1 MPIQQSDL
9 DKEHGSENGL
19 SKMRHS
25 FAHVMAAAVLE
36 LWQKSRLGVGPATED
51 GFYYDI
57 EIRDADGKGVMI
69 SDADLRTIEKRM
81 RQAIKK
87 GFKFEGEEHSKEE
100 AVRYWA
106 DADQPYKV
114 EMLENIPGEVVTY
127 YKHDGF
133 VDLCR
138 GPHVGS
144 SKDLRFFEL
153 TKVSGAYWK
162 GDSTRPQLQRIYG
175 IAFETGEDLESYK
188 TRIKEAER
196 RDHRR
201 LAASARLVPF

>member
-1 MPIQQSDL
+1 MPIKQSDL
-9 DKEHGSENGL
+9 DKEHGSESQL

-25 FAHVMAAAVLE
+25 LAHVMAAAVLE

-51 GFYYDI
+51 GFASHHI
-57 EIRDADGKGVMI
+57 EIRDADGKSVMI

-100 AVRYWA
+100 AVRFWA

-127 YKHDGF
+127 YRHDGF
-133 VDLCR
+133 ADLCR
-138 GPHVGS
+138 GPQVGRQKIS
-144 SKDLRFFEL
+144 DTSN
-153 TKVSGAYWK
+153 
-162 GDSTRPQLQRIYG
+162 
-175 IAFETGEDLESYK
+175 
-188 TRIKEAER
+188 
-196 RDHRR
+196 
-201 LAASARLVPF
+201 

>member
-9 DKEHGSENGL
+9 DKKHGSEDGL
-19 SKMRHS
+19 STMRHS
-25 FAHVMAAAVLE
+25 FAHVLAAAVLE

-87 GFKFEGEEHSKEE
+87 GFSSTGKSIPRRRRS
-100 AVRYWA
+100 RYWA

-133 VDLCR
+133 VDFVAGR
-138 GPHVGS
+138 MWGRQKIS
-144 SKDLRFFEL
+144 DTSN
-153 TKVSGAYWK
+153 
-162 GDSTRPQLQRIYG
+162 
-175 IAFETGEDLESYK
+175 
-188 TRIKEAER
+188 
-196 RDHRR
+196 
-201 LAASARLVPF
+201 

>member
-9 DKEHGSENGL
+9 DKRHDSGNSL

-25 FAHVMAAAVLE
+25 FAHVLAAAVLE
-36 LWQKSRLGVGPATED
+36 LWEKSRLGVGPATED

-57 EIRDADGKGVMI
+57 EIRDADGKGVLI
-69 SDADLRTIEKRM
+69 SDADLRTIEQRM

-87 GFKFEGEEHSKEE
+87 GFKFEGEEHSKAE

-138 GPHVGS
+138 GPARGILKRS
-144 SKDLRFFEL
+144 AILR
-153 TKVSGAYWK
+153 T
-162 GDSTRPQLQRIYG
+162 D
-175 IAFETGEDLESYK
+175 
-188 TRIKEAER
+188 
-196 RDHRR
+196 
-201 LAASARLVPF
+201 

>member
-9 DKEHGSENGL
+9 DKRHDSGNSL

-25 FAHVMAAAVLE
+25 FAHVLAAAVLE
-36 LWQKSRLGVGPATED
+36 LWEKSRLGVGPATED

-57 EIRDADGKGVMI
+57 EIRDADGKGVLI
-69 SDADLRTIEKRM
+69 SDADLRTIEQRM

-87 GFKFEGEEHSKEE
+87 GFKFEGEEHSKAE

-144 SKDLRFFEL
+144 SKDLRYFEL
-153 TKVSGAYWK
+153 TKISGAYWK
-162 GDSTRPQLQRIYG
+162 GDSTRPRAPTNI
-175 IAFETGEDLESYK
+175 
-188 TRIKEAER
+188 R
-196 RDHRR
+196 RR
-201 LAASARLVPF
+201 F